1 MSILLAILLSAGA
14 MFLCWPGAATTRL
27 SVLSAG
33 RPRQPGPM
41 GQPRLAERTRIS
53 RRHESAVTEEIEREL
68 PIALDLIALCCA
80 AGSSPAVALTCVGR
94 ALRGPLGA
102 DLLGVARALDLGAT
116 AEQAWVPALV
126 GRPPSMRQAAGRF
139 AQSERSGAALGPTL
153 AVLAANQRSL
163 LALARAKRARRVG
176 VLAAAPLGLC
186 FLPAFVLTGVL
197 PVIVGLVQQLPLS

>member
-1 MSILLAILLSAGA
+1 MTILLASLLGAGA
-14 MFLCWPGAATTRL
+14 VWLCWPEAATRRL
-27 SVLSAG
+27 IVLSASRPG
-33 RPRQPGPM
+33 RPGPM
-41 GQPRLAERTRIS
+41 GQPGMGGRPRVG
-53 RRHESAVTEEIEREL
+53 RRHGSAAAQEIEREL
-68 PIALDLIALCCA
+68 PVALDLIALCCA
-80 AGSSPAVALTCVGR
+80 AGTSPAGALACVGR

-126 GRPPSMRQAAGRF
+126 GRPSSMQQAASRF
-139 AQSERSGAALGPTL
+139 AQAERSGAALGPAL
-153 AVLAANQRSL
+153 AGLAANQRSL
-163 LALARAKRARRVG
+163 LALTRAKRARRVG